1 MQRRAIGIVRVSKV
15 NGRETVLPRQQ
26 EQRERIEAAC
36 KRDGLQLIDV
46 KEELD
51 VSGGTALENRAG
63 LRSAI
68 EAIES
73 GVAQVLLAA
82 YFDRLCR
89 SLKVQAE
96 LVERVEQ
103 AGEDA
108 RGGRGPGHE
117 RLGRSMAFGDDAR
130 RGERVSA

>member
-15 NGRETVLPRQQ
+15 NRREGDSFASPT

-36 KRDGLQLIDV
+36 KRDGLRLIDV

-73 GVAQVLLAA
+73 G
-82 YFDRLCR
+82 
-89 SLKVQAE
+89 
-96 LVERVEQ
+96 
-103 AGEDA
+103 
-108 RGGRGPGHE
+108 
-117 RLGRSMAFGDDAR
+117 AR
-130 RGERVSA
+130 RFSSPPISIASADP